1 MKNDIKIKDVDGIPC
16 IILENETNE
25 DTAFYIYRFNILQ
38 DNKTS
43 QYYNDVLKELLK
55 YFEDFDE

>member
-1 MKNDIKIKDVDGIPC
+1 MNEIQIKDVDGIPC

-25 DTAFYIYRFNILQ
+25 DPAFYIYRFNILQ
-38 DNKTS
+38 DDKIS

-55 YFEDFDE
+55 FFDDLNK